1 MYPRLALFLVFC
13 LNVLVLN
20 PLFSEETLSF
30 LPEQNEFKVELVSS
44 PDAFIQFHVS
54 DYRYTAQLKA
64 EILIVTRNKEAILH
78 APYSQWII
86 IKDKESANVYIPL
99 FAHTAQFDWQWKEI
113 KFKKIQEVP
122 FAFIISDVKFVSEI
136 KSPSLPEPIPLTYQD
151 FEDPAFGLKKV
162 LKFGNEKIT
171 AEEITFIKNGRGSAL
186 KLKSTEETL
195 YFVPFVKPL
204 SCSEK
209 SIHVDYWSKSKKFLI
224 SLASQEN
231 LEALQSGKKNKID
244 FNNQN
249 YEETWQKQTL
259 PCVNQKNVLGLF
271 IELPKNSE
279 LMIDQI
285 IAIAPSK
292 EF

>member
-1 MYPRLALFLVFC
+1 MG
-13 LNVLVLN
+13 LVLM
-20 PLFSEETLSF
+20 LFQSLFAEETLSF
-30 LPEQNEFKVELVSS
+30 LPEQNEFKIEFVSS
-44 PDAFIQFHVS
+44 PDAFIQFHIS
-54 DYRYTAQLKA
+54 DYHYASQLKA
-64 EILIVTRNKEAILH
+64 EILIVTRNKEALLH

-86 IKDKESANVYIPL
+86 IKDKESANIFIPI
-99 FAHTAQFDWQWKEI
+99 FAHTPQFDWQWKEI

-122 FAFIISDVKFVSEI
+122 FVFIISDVKFVPEI
-136 KSPSLPEPIPLTYQD
+136 KSPAISEPMPLTYQD
-151 FEDPAFGLKKV
+151 FEDPAFELKKV
-162 LKFGNEKIT
+162 LKFGNEKST
-171 AEEITFIKNGRGSAL
+171 AEEITFIKNGRGLAL

-204 SCSEK
+204 SCAGK
-209 SIHVDYWSKSKKFLI
+209 SIKVDYWSKSKKFWI

-259 PCVNQKNVLGLF
+259 QCINQKNVLGLF
-271 IELPKNSE
+271 VELPKNSE

-285 IAIAPSK
+285 IAIAPIK
-292 EF
+292 GF